1 LRHFLYSRSL
11 SAVLSFV
18 KNSVAACWTT
28 RLRWAT
34 LETRTNVSLLQSSVV
49 VLALLVGTGCSA
61 PTPPRYVV
69 PNLFAEV
76 SIVDVDVV
84 GGVDVDLHTAV
95 QTREAVES
103 EFQKAYGQKGHPR
116 WFFHAFDRENLDFVV
131 ARYEPTAGA
140 SRYVA
145 LRRLRVK
152 RTRDAE
158 RALGVVDVVHDFELK
173 KPKR

>member
-1 LRHFLYSRSL
+1 
-11 SAVLSFV
+11 
-18 KNSVAACWTT
+18 
-28 RLRWAT
+28 
-34 LETRTNVSLLQSSVV
+34 VSLLHPSVV
-49 VLALLVGTGCSA
+49 VLALLLGTGCSSPPA
-61 PTPPRYVV
+61 PRYVV

-76 SIVDVDVV
+76 SIVDVDLVT
-84 GGVDVDLHTAV
+84 GVDVDLHTAV

-131 ARYEPTAGA
+131 ARYEPAQGK

-158 RALGVVDVVHDFELK
+158 RALGVSDAVHDFEPRPRRATAK
-173 KPKR
+173 K